1 MSPTLKILCS
11 LHKAI
16 ALTDCKCVKRSI
28 IDDQGPLALQQMCS
42 QPFGFL
48 FKANKEEHDVCA
60 RMGFPDLWSCGSTA
74 YVGGM
79 LQSRMP
85 WREDPKPL

>member
-1 MSPTLKILCS
+1 
-11 LHKAI
+11 
-16 ALTDCKCVKRSI
+16 
-28 IDDQGPLALQQMCS
+28 MCS

-48 FKANKEEHDVCA
+48 FKANKEEHDVCV